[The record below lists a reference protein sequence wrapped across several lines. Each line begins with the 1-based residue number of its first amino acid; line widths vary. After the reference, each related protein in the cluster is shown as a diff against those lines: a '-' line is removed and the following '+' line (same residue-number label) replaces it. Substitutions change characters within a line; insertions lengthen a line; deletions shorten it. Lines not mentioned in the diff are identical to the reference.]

1 VKENIEMLLEDYK
14 RRLNTVNDMLIDF
27 PSPIDYAPERY
38 QRYKVKASCY
48 RTIIS
53 ELERILFYDEK

>member
-1 VKENIEMLLEDYK
+1 MEEDIKLLLEDYK
-14 RRLNTVNDMLIDF
+14 RREKTAMAALKEGGNDLTINRLGTK
-27 PSPIDYAPERY
+27 S
-38 QRYKVKASCY
+38 SCY